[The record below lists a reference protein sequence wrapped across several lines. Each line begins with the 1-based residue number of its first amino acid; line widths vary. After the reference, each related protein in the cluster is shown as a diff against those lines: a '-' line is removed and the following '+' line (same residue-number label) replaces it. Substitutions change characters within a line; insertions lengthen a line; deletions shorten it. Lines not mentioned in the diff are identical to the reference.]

1 MRRPSEERLTMPRLP
16 IALEDTLPGHRNGS
30 PRSIG
35 RATASCGCG
44 ISLDVWQTCFEFAD
58 GKSRFARLEDEVN
71 LTLVS
76 LRDAINSARRV
87 PFVLSAEA
95 LEKGVVSPLAGR
107 LGFGALNDDVLESLG
122 DVLPE
127 QLQVGGSV
135 EALLRLHD
143 DCFFSVRH
151 RSRDILHHGLQSDS
165 SVRVHEHYADV
176 NFWPRPSKPRS
187 LRVCEQSSKES
198 GVWSSAPIKSNAVF
212 TSPIGNHGTV
222 DQQAS
227 WAQTPGH

>member
-1 MRRPSEERLTMPRLP
+1 MPRLP
-16 IALEDTLPGHRNGS
+16 IALEDYWTSKRLTKVDWKGD
-30 PRSIG
+30 
-35 RATASCGCG
+35 CLDGCG

-58 GKSRFARLEDEVN
+58 GSWFACLEDEVN

-76 LRDAINSARRV
+76 LRDAINSARTV

-95 LEKGVVSPLAGR
+95 LEKGEVSPLAGR

-122 DVLPE
+122 GVRPE

-151 RSRDILHHGLQSDS
+151 RSRDILHHGLRAI
-165 SVRVHEHYADV
+165 VRVHEHYADV
-176 NFWPRPSKPRS
+176 DLAETVEAEVAARVRAVIERVGGVELRTDQVERS
-187 LRVCEQSSKES
+187 LHLAYRQPRDGRINRLLGRKRRVTE
-198 GVWSSAPIKSNAVF
+198 AIPLR
-212 TSPIGNHGTV
+212 SP
-222 DQQAS
+222 S
-227 WAQTPGH
+227 